1 MTIKQLVEKTI
12 CTIPSE
18 RCYYRLC
25 TNCLHLKASDILS
38 DGIDVEIQDSAS
50 WSIWKKLNSRY
61 ELLHL
66 TGTFRALLE
75 EIDDL
80 WPNFI
85 THSFYTREQR
95 DYIALIKEKSSITTF
110 AVVQVD
116 FAQNFV
122 FVTQREVQSAY
133 YSRKQATIFT
143 IYIRIGEEHRNMVII
158 SDYLAHDT
166 RFVYSAQKIII
177 QFLRKEYPNIF
188 KINYVSDGASA
199 HFKSKYSI
207 LQTGQIKS
215 YFF

>member
-1 MTIKQLVEKTI
+1 M
-12 CTIPSE
+12 
-18 RCYYRLC
+18 
-25 TNCLHLKASDILS
+25 KASDILS

-50 WSIWKKLNSRY
+50 WSIWKKINSRY

-75 EIDDL
+75 EIDNL

-85 THSFYTREQR
+85 THTFYTREQR
-95 DYIALIKEKSSITTF
+95 DYIALIKEKSTITTF

-122 FVTQREVQSAY
+122 FVIQREVQSAY
-133 YSRKQATIFT
+133 YSRQQATIFT
-143 IYIRIGEEHRNMVII
+143 IYIKIGEEHRNMVII

-166 RFVYSAQKIII
+166 RFVYSSQRIII
-177 QFLRKEYPNIF
+177 EFLRKEYPNIL

-207 LQTGQIKS
+207 LKTGQMKS
-215 YFF
+215 CFI